1 MFNFFTDF
9 FNDGRDFLPMYFAR
23 GDNSGSLYLN
33 IASPYRQRAVSRY
46 IRSKGAEGLP
56 EEEVEEMEL
65 FSRLFR
71 KTVRGKI
78 TRGFICCVPKRDKHR
93 KH

>member
-1 MFNFFTDF
+1 
-9 FNDGRDFLPMYFAR
+9 
-23 GDNSGSLYLN
+23 LYLN

-65 FSRLFR
+65 FFQIIQEDGAWEDNTWLYLLR
-71 KTVRGKI
+71 TE
-78 TRGFICCVPKRDKHR
+78 KR
-93 KH
+93 